1 MFHIHT
7 LKEKCDILII
17 VENTWITV
25 HLAYFGIYRMEMRPR
40 KEKPA
45 EEEGFMHVPK
55 LSNAEKQKRYRENL
69 KLRPGKD
76 S

>member
-1 MFHIHT
+1 
-7 LKEKCDILII
+7 
-17 VENTWITV
+17 
-25 HLAYFGIYRMEMRPR
+25 MEMRPR

-45 EEEGFMHVPK
+45 EEEGCMHVPK